1 MLFIRPAAS
10 YGEFVKEGKTLFHC
24 VARYAKSHSTGG
36 TNIFFI
42 RCVDEP
48 DKPYYTLELKLP
60 QGKAPYVEQNRGS
73 HNCART
79 EEVARF
85 EAAWLEHIKEVIK
98 KEKSNGKRN
107 RKSGNAER
115 IGA

>member
-1 MLFIRPAAS
+1 
-10 YGEFVKEGKTLFHC
+10 

-42 RCVDEP
+42 RSVDDP

-60 QGKAPYVEQNRGS
+60 IGKEPYIVQNRGL

-79 EEVARF
+79 EEVERF
-85 EAAWLEHIKEVIK
+85 EAAWLEHIKEIIS
-98 KEKSNGKRN
+98 KEKKNGKRN
-107 RKSGNAER
+107 SKSRDAER